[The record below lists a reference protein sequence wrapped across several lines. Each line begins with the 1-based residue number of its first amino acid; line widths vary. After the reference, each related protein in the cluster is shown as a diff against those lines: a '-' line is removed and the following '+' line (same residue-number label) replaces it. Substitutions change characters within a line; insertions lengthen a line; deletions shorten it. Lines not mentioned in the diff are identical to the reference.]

1 MNCNIFFLNFHSFT
15 NYILKMLHHFLVC
28 GQFIALRLPLKATG
42 YHLMEMGITELMLRI
57 SKLHPFLLQGQLDNH
72 V

>member
-1 MNCNIFFLNFHSFT
+1 
-15 NYILKMLHHFLVC
+15 MLHHFLVC